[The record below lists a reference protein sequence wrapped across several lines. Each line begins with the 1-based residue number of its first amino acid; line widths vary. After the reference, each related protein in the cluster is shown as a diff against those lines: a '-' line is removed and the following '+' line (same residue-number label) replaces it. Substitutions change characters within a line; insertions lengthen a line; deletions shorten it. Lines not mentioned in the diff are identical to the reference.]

1 MEFVIFLND
10 KGSIKPKLVGGKAAS
25 LQKLIRFG
33 HNVPSG
39 FVLTTHAFARL
50 CAKNDFNKSLRA
62 ELRGIGST
70 EGRGRA
76 SASIQTM
83 VMGGTIP
90 SLISDEINIGIGRL
104 AGRRFAVRSSARV
117 EDGKRHSWAGQ
128 FDSYLDVEKR
138 DITKYVQKCWASFF
152 NSRAISYQPEA
163 YNKVENLGIAVIVQK
178 MVPSDF
184 AGVIFSTDPTEVSSR
199 RMLLEAVAGH
209 GDGLVSG
216 KKQSFA
222 VALDKQSGHI
232 IPDSFTNQ
240 SSDLSPLSAFQLQ
253 LLYRQT
259 LQVEQEFG
267 TPVDIEWAFAK
278 NELFLLQ
285 ARPITAFSGDLR

>member
-1 MEFVIFLND
+1 MEFVIFLNG

-39 FVLTTHAFARL
+39 FVLTAHAFTRFS
-50 CAKNDFNKSLRA
+50 AKNDFNKRIKT
-62 ELRGIGST
+62 ELRGIRSA
-70 EGRGRA
+70 EGRVRA

-83 VMGGTIP
+83 IMGGTIP
-90 SLISDEINIGIGRL
+90 SLISDEINVGIERL
-104 AGRRFAVRSSARV
+104 TGRRFAVRSSARV

-163 YNKVENLGIAVIVQK
+163 YSKVENLGIAVIVQK

-184 AGVIFSTDPTEVSSR
+184 AGVIFSTDPREAGSR
-199 RMLLEAVAGH
+199 SMLLEAVAGH

-222 VALDKQSGHI
+222 AALDKRSGHMI
-232 IPDSFTNQ
+232 SNSFPNQ
-240 SSDLSPLSAFQLQ
+240 NSDLPPLSTFQIK
-253 LLYRQT
+253 LLYRQAI
-259 LQVEQEFG
+259 QVEQEFG

-285 ARPITAFSGDLR
+285 ARPITAFSGGLR